1 MTKRVIQVHKNPV
14 YETGMIA
21 TVFSK
26 DTEFYG
32 DLSFKKSLQI
42 NGRFE
47 GEISSGGFLVIGEGA
62 VVKANIKAKTVI
74 LMGTVYGNIEAST
87 RLEIHPTGK
96 LYGNIRT
103 AKLQIADG
111 VVFEG
116 KCEMIK
122 GEVKRP
128 EKDTEDKAAPERVDS
143 NEEALRA

>member
-1 MTKRVIQVHKNPV
+1 MAKKVIQINKNPV
-14 YETGMIA
+14 YDIGMVT

-26 DTEFYG
+26 DTEFNG
-32 DLSFKKSLQI
+32 ELSFKKSLQI
-42 NGRFE
+42 NGNFE
-47 GEISSGGFLVIGEGA
+47 GEIVSGGFLVVGEGA

-74 LMGTVYGNIEAST
+74 IIGTVHGNIEATT
-87 RLEIHPTGK
+87 RLEIHATGK

-122 GEVKRP
+122 GDPRKPDKESEERDEPKEP
-128 EKDTEDKAAPERVDS
+128 EGEAAAE
-143 NEEALRA
+143 